1 MNPQP
6 SGQSGPGAF
15 TALLSRASD
24 GDSQAIEFLLPIVY
38 DELRSLASAY
48 FAEERR
54 NHTLQPT
61 AIVHEAF
68 IRLAGAGDFSWNDRS
83 HFFRAA
89 ALAMR
94 RVLVNHARDRGR
106 LKRGGGQ
113 KPEPLS
119 DEPESFEALSSLDLL
134 ALDDAL
140 TELGSVD
147 PRKEQVVQLRF
158 FGGCSTE
165 DTARLLEISEAQV
178 KRDWV
183 AARAFLITQLKESE

>member
-1 MNPQP
+1 MDTHPP
-6 SGQSGPGAF
+6 GQTGPGAF

-24 GDSQAIEFLLPIVY
+24 GDTQALEFLLPIVS

-48 FAEERR
+48 FADERR

-68 IRLAGAGDFSWNDRS
+68 IRLAGPGDFSWNDRS

-113 KPEPLS
+113 RPQPLA
-119 DEPESFEALSSLDLL
+119 DEPPSFEALSGLDLL

-140 TELGSVD
+140 TELGDVD

-158 FGGCSTE
+158 FGGCSIE
-165 DTARLLEISEAQV
+165 DTARMLEISEAQV

-183 AARAFLITQLKESE
+183 AARAFLITQLQESE